1 VNATRHK
8 RAHGSIAER
17 YDVKSALA
25 LIGSMLLLG
34 SANAEVRCP
43 VEVKLLL
50 ASPDAHPVIAAL
62 GFKKETT
69 GVVYFFDT
77 DSLELLMQGVIVRV
91 RQGAKNDLTVK
102 LRPLKGGRMDDRSYL
117 DEQFPC
123 EIDRTPAAAET
134 SYAVGR
140 SYIAAKVPENGAG
153 IYDQLSDLQKKLLHD
168 AGISID
174 WSRVRQVAKIHST
187 EWRTKPQSSYGKLA
201 LELWEWPAGK
211 ILELSSKAPAAA
223 DAAKY
228 GELERLAKLKGLD
241 LNASQ
246 DTKTT
251 TVLLTFAK

>member
-1 VNATRHK
+1 MTL
-8 RAHGSIAER
+8 
-17 YDVKSALA
+17 KSVLG

-34 SANAEVRCP
+34 SAHAEVSCP

-102 LRPLKGGRMDDRSYL
+102 LRPPKGGRIDDRSYL
-117 DEQFPC
+117 GEQFPC
-123 EIDRTPAAAET
+123 EIDRTAAAAET

-140 SYIAAKVPENGAG
+140 TYNPPKVPENGIG

-168 AGISID
+168 AEISID
-174 WSRVRQVAKIHST
+174 WVRVSQVAKIHST
-187 EWRTKPQSSYGKLA
+187 AWRTKTQSPYGKLA

-228 GELERLAKLKGLD
+228 GELERLAKMKGLD

-251 TVLLTFAK
+251 TVLLTFAKHAVSSR

>member
-1 VNATRHK
+1 MTAARH
-8 RAHGSIAER
+8 RRSSVGLIA
-17 YDVKSALA
+17 
-25 LIGSMLLLG
+25 SMLLLG
-34 SANAEVRCP
+34 SAYAEVRCP

-62 GFKKETT
+62 GFEKATT
-69 GVVYFFDT
+69 GEVYFFDT

-102 LRPLKGGRMDDRSYL
+102 LRPPKGGGDDRWYL
-117 DEQFPC
+117 GEQFPC

-140 SYIAAKVPENGAG
+140 TYNAPKAPTNGIG
-153 IYDQLSDLQKKLLHD
+153 VYEQLSDLQKKLLHD

-174 WSRVRQVAKIHST
+174 WARVSQVAKIHST
-187 EWRTKPQSSYGKLA
+187 GWRTKTQSSYGKLA

-211 ILELSSKAPAAA
+211 ILELSSKVPAAA

-228 GELERLAKLKGLD
+228 GELERLAKMKGLD

-251 TVLLTFAK
+251 TVLLTFAKHAVPSR